1 MASNQSCVNWDRM
14 PIQQSDSSSTSPPA
28 KSGADGAADRNS
40 SENGIESTKS
50 NGSENEHKPRSK
62 KPFIIVGVVAVL
74 CAIAT
79 FGIYKWMTRPD
90 PHKLFVS
97 GRIEGYEVNVGAK
110 IPGRVEEITVR
121 EGALVK
127 PGELLAQLS
136 DDDIQ
141 AQLRG
146 AHALV
151 DKAIADKNQAEK
163 QIEVN
168 NDAVEQAKLNKKQA
182 AQDAEGQVLQ
192 AEANVAA
199 ARAAEEQARAN
210 QEEAEASARLAN
222 IRKTRYEKLA
232 ERGAVTQDSA
242 DEAITNAST
251 AAALVE
257 ARRAAVSASHR
268 QYVAALGALKIAK
281 AVRLNPPIRQ
291 QQVSSSQHQVSQSA
305 EALES
310 AEHAVKNAK
319 AEVDQIKANIAYLR
333 IESPVD
339 GTVTARAVEPGAVVT
354 AGQTILSIIDLK
366 KVYLRGYVPEGE
378 IGRVRVGQKTNIY
391 LDSAPDKA
399 ISGKIIEIDPKASFT
414 PENIYFRDD
423 RVKQVFGI
431 KIGIDDPAGFAKP
444 GMPADA
450 EILVEDAR

>member
-1 MASNQSCVNWDRM
+1 M

-28 KSGADGAADRNS
+28 NSGETGVTESKNTKTKAPGGNQNGGDADD
-40 SENGIESTKS
+40 
-50 NGSENEHKPRSK
+50 KPKSK
-62 KPFIIVGVVAVL
+62 KPFIIIGLVAIL
-74 CAIAT
+74 CALAT
-79 FGIYKWMTRPD
+79 FGFYKWMTRPD
-90 PHKLFVS
+90 PHKLQVS

-110 IPGRVEEITVR
+110 IPGRVNEITVR
-121 EGALVK
+121 EGALVE

-146 AHALV
+146 ARARV
-151 DKAIADKNQAEK
+151 DKAVADKNQAEK

-182 AQDAEGQVLQ
+182 AEDAEGQVLQ

-199 ARAAEEQARAN
+199 AKAAEEQARAN
-210 QEEAEASARLAN
+210 QEEAEASLKLAN
-222 IRKTRYEKLA
+222 IRKIRYEKLA

-242 DEAITNAST
+242 DEAVTNAAT

-257 ARRAAVSASHR
+257 ARRASVAASHK
-268 QYVAALGALKIAK
+268 QFAAALGALKIAK
-281 AVRLNPPIRQ
+281 SVKLNPPIRQ
-291 QQVSSSQHQVSQSA
+291 QQISSSEHQVGQST

-319 AEVDQIKANIAYLR
+319 AEVDQIAANIAYLR
-333 IESPVD
+333 ILSPVH

-366 KVYLRGYVPEGE
+366 SVYLRAYLPEGD

-399 ISGKIIEIDPKASFT
+399 ITGKIIEIDPKASFT

-423 RVKQVFGI
+423 RVKQVFGL
-431 KIGIDDPAGFAKP
+431 KIGIDNPAGFAKP

-450 EILVEDAR
+450 EILVEDAQ

>member
-1 MASNQSCVNWDRM
+1 M
-14 PIQQSDSSSTSPPA
+14 PIQQSDSSSSSPPA
-28 KSGADGAADRNS
+28 KRGADAAAD
-40 SENGIESTKS
+40 TKDSLSKQS
-50 NGSENEHKPRSK
+50 NGQEQKPKSK
-62 KPFIIVGVVAVL
+62 KPFIILAIVAGL
-74 CAIAT
+74 CGMAT
-79 FGIYKWMTRPD
+79 FGLYKWMTRPD

-127 PGELLAQLS
+127 PGDLLAQLS

-146 AHALV
+146 AQARV
-151 DKAIADKNQAEK
+151 DKAIADKNQAER

-182 AQDAEGQVLQ
+182 AEDAEGQVLQ
-192 AEANVAA
+192 AEANIAA
-199 ARAAEEQARAN
+199 AKAAEEQSRAN
-210 QEEAEASARLAN
+210 LEEAEASSRLAN

-242 DEAITNAST
+242 DEAATNAST

-257 ARRAAVSASHR
+257 ARRASVAAAHK

-291 QQVSSSQHQVSQSA
+291 QQISSSQHQVIQSA
-305 EALES
+305 QALES
-310 AEHAVKNAK
+310 AEHAIKNAK
-319 AEVDQIKANIAYLR
+319 AEVDQIAANIAYLK
-333 IESPVD
+333 IESPVE

-354 AGQTILSIIDLK
+354 AGQTILSIIDLQ

-391 LDSAPDKA
+391 LDSAPEKA

-423 RVKQVFGI
+423 RVKQVFGL
-431 KIGIDDPAGFAKP
+431 KIGIDNPAGFAKP

-450 EILVEDAR
+450 EILVEDAK